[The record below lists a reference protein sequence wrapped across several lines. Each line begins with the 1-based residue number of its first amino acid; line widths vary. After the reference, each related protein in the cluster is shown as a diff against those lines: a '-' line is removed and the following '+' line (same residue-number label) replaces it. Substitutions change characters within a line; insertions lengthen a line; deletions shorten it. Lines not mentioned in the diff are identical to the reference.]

1 VERIARFIWSL
12 TTFQR
17 GAWRTL
23 LFFLI
28 FRVVR
33 VSGLILVAS
42 AMLTGLATGQA
53 EVSYHFWLYG
63 NVLALIMLIVARVEG
78 HYFNRRHEVVGNGG
92 VAGEVK

>member
-1 VERIARFIWSL
+1 VGRIAQSVWSIV
-12 TTFQR
+12 TFQR
-17 GAWRTL
+17 GAWRML

-63 NVLALIMLIVARVEG
+63 NALALLMLIVARVEG
-78 HYFNRRHEVVGNGG
+78 RYFRRRYEAASN
-92 VAGEVK
+92 